1 MFTRSRMLAALIA
14 LALVPAAWAG
24 DLTAG
29 MKKGPVALKQAGAL
43 AFGPEGVLFVADAP
57 NSTVYAIATGDTKPA
72 DAKTISIA
80 KVDEVIGG
88 LLGNIQAVLS
98 AGSSGDPT
106 YDPATEQTRI
116 DTAVATID
124 DLASST
130 QFGGQ
135 PLLDG
140 TFIVQ
145 DAQGSVTLPSFQSQN
160 LGGVNAGEPGAPSQA
175 LSSLVSGGTN
185 DLSSGNL
192 STAGQIVST
201 AVSEVNTA
209 QRQISQYQSAPLQ
222 ADLSVVLPPPIP
234 GQFSLADA
242 MYLAAAQMLS
252 NPLLSAT
259 AVANS
264 SPQNVLPLLMP

>member
-1 MFTRSRMLAALIA
+1 MSSISFGIGPS
-14 LALVPAAWAG
+14 LALWPWLQQEQLAS
-24 DLTAG
+24 
-29 MKKGPVALKQAGAL
+29 ALLPNGAL
-43 AFGPEGVLFVADAP
+43 AGADAFAGDAVLIESGLASQ
-57 NSTVYAIATGDTKPA
+57 NLLALNAATTAASQTSNALSTAN
-72 DAKTISIA
+72 DALG
-80 KVDEVIGG
+80 VIGG

-106 YDPATEQTRI
+106 FDPATEQSRI

-140 TFIVQ
+140 TFSVQ

-160 LGGVNAGEPGAPSQA
+160 LGAVNAGEPGAPSQA